1 MGYVSEEQLENKLI
15 AKLESMDYDYVEI
28 DTYDDL
34 IANLKIQLEKLNSE
48 KLESPLS
55 DTEFKRVLNFL
66 LGKTVFVSAKQLRD
80 KFILERDN
88 GEKVPI
94 YFLDEISTKNIYQVT
109 HQITVERKYTNRYDV
124 TILVNGLPLVQ
135 IELKRA
141 GIDINE
147 AINQINRYIGVA
159 LAFIQGFA
167 MAFTFVK
174 DAGTLEYL
182 KIAVILTAGT
192 AFLLWL
198 GDQITQKGIGN
209 GISLLIMAGIIY
221 TVPKMFIDTFTSL
234 VLDRTGS
241 LFVGIIG
248 YFIFVLVYLLI
259 IVGIVFEENSERRI
273 PIQYSNRTNSAYG
286 AKQNYIPFKLNSASV
301 MPVIFAS
308 VILTIPTFISG
319 LLGESSKF
327 SVFVSKYINYT
338 TPTGFVLYI
347 ILIFVFGFF
356 YTNMQINPKELAKNL
371 NKSGGYIPGIRP
383 GTDTSSY
390 LAKVINRLSFVGS
403 ILLVVIAILPILF
416 SKFSGLSSAVTIGG
430 TGLLIVVGVA
440 IETNKQLDSSLIS
453 RSYKKGYRRR

>member
-1 MGYVSEEQLENKLI
+1 MFKNLKLI
-15 AKLESMDYDYVEI
+15 FSPKNKDIRKRLGFTLFGLLIFALGTTIPVPGTKGAISNLGLWELYNAIGGGALKNFSIFALGVMPYISASIITGILQMDI
-28 DTYDDL
+28 
-34 IANLKIQLEKLNSE
+34 I
-48 KLESPLS
+48 P
-55 DTEFKRVLNFL
+55 
-66 LGKTVFVSAKQLRD
+66 
-80 KFILERDN
+80 
-88 GEKVPI
+88 
-94 YFLDEISTKNIYQVT
+94 YFT
-109 HQITVERKYTNRYDV
+109 
-124 TILVNGLPLVQ
+124 
-135 IELKRA
+135 ELKESGEQGRQK
-141 GIDINE
+141 
-147 AINQINRYIGVA
+147 INQINRYIGVA

-383 GTDTSSY
+383 GTDTEKY
-390 LAKVINRLSFVGS
+390 IKKILNRITFLGS
-403 ILLVVIAILPILF
+403 TFIALIAALPIIF
-416 SKFSGLSSAVTIGG
+416 SSFINTGLPTSVTVGG
-430 TGLLIVVGVA
+430 TGVLIVVGVA
-440 IETNKQLDSSLIS
+440 IETYKQLESSLIN
-453 RSYKKGYRRR
+453 RNYKGAR